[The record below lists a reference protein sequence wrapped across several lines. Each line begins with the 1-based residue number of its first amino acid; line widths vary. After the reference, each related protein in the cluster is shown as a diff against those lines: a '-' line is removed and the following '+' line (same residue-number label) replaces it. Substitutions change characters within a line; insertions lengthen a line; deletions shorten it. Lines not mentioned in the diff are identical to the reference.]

1 LINNFS
7 KYWLPLYIYAAVIFY
22 ISSRQTPLSGIDIPF
37 LDNALH
43 IGEYM
48 IFGFLACRAFRSSP
62 RKLFLENFKIF
73 AILVSLLYGVSD
85 EIHQLSVPTRQFSAL
100 DIFADGIGGMLGVF
114 VYGKYCP
121 L

>member
-1 LINNFS
+1 MINNFS

-22 ISSRQTPLSGIDIPF
+22 ISSRQMLSSGIDIPF
-37 LDNALH
+37 LDKALH

-62 RKLFLENFKIF
+62 RKIFLENFKIF